1 MGNGGKLCN
10 VMHACIGVRGRGC
23 VGSPADAEGGCVAEC
38 NETYT
43 VNTLCTKVMRMSV
56 RRVELRGRVSKGE
69 STGVWCRV

>member
-43 VNTLCTKVMRMSV
+43 VTHFVH
-56 RRVELRGRVSKGE
+56 
-69 STGVWCRV
+69 